1 MERRFPLAGRGAP
14 MSVERVTATVG
25 LMLDNRTQESVDA
38 LLRAG
43 EPVFAHLRM
52 PVISLKLLPEPA
64 PLRIEMWTANGWRQA
79 SVELAAEHALLTELD
94 LRENVLGMCPAH
106 DADIMFR
113 REYNLHEEPAPPWC
127 FRDSILRLQEEIRE
141 ENDV

>member
-14 MSVERVTATVG
+14 MSVERVTASVG
-25 LMLDNRTQESVDA
+25 LMLENRTQESVDA
-38 LLRAG
+38 GRRAG

-52 PVISLKLLPEPA
+52 PVISLKLVPNPE
-64 PLRIEMWTANGWRQA
+64 PLRIERWSANGWRQA
-79 SVELAAEHALLTELD
+79 SAEEAAEHALLTELD

-113 REYNLHEEPAPPWC
+113 LECALREGPLVVPDPEL
-127 FRDSILRLQEEIRE
+127 DRLFGEARE